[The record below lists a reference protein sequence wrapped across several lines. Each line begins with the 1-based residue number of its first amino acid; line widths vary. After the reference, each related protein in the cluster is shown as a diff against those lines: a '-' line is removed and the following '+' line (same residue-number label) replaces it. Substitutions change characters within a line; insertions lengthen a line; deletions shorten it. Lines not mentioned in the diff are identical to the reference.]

1 VIQDPRTNS
10 LIVTDIPSQFDVIE
24 KIVAL
29 LDTPTPQVMIEVEML
44 DVDKNTIDEMG
55 ISTSQHLLKATGAI
69 TETKF
74 PFFADAT
81 GSSTPATF
89 QYGTLD
95 SSVFTATLDFLTTD
109 SKTKFLARPRILT
122 LSNESAE
129 IKITTEEATGVITTT
144 AGAGG
149 SVGAVTTTP
158 ERFETG
164 ISLKVTPQ
172 IDPQSG
178 TVTMFIQ
185 PIVSQ
190 TKASPITNPDNGVPF
205 RDPEVRTSA
214 TTLRI
219 KDGETIV
226 VGGLIKTNDETN
238 ITKIPFF
245 GDLPLV
251 GAAFRHKEKKNEER
265 ELIVFIT
272 PHIVGQDNVVALA
285 KGEPI
290 GMARMPLRE
299 QSSAVTRKEEV
310 DNMLER
316 WEN

>member
-1 VIQDPRTNS
+1 
-10 LIVTDIPSQFDVIE
+10 
-24 KIVAL
+24 
-29 LDTPTPQVMIEVEML
+29 M
-44 DVDKNTIDEMG
+44 
-55 ISTSQHLLKATGAI
+55 
-69 TETKF
+69 
-74 PFFADAT
+74 
-81 GSSTPATF
+81 
-89 QYGTLD
+89 
-95 SSVFTATLDFLTTD
+95 
-109 SKTKFLARPRILT
+109 T

-129 IKITTEEATGVITTT
+129 IKITTEETTGTITST
-144 AGAGG
+144 ASAGG
-149 SVGAVTTTP
+149 SVGSITTTP

-172 IDPQSG
+172 IDSQSG

-214 TTLRI
+214 TTLRV

-226 VGGLIKTNDETN
+226 VGGLIKTNDQTAIN
-238 ITKIPFF
+238 KMPFF
-245 GDLPLV
+245 GDLPII
-251 GAAFRHKEKKNEER
+251 GGAFRHKEKIKEER

-272 PHIVGQDNVVALA
+272 PHIVGQDNVIALA

-290 GMARMPLRE
+290 GLARTPMRE
-299 QSSAVTRKEEV
+299 QSSAVGRKEQV